1 MPTNK
6 TIPAVALAAL
16 LVTLAACASTGATFG
31 SGVGDAYLERPP
43 YTAGAPMTMVG
54 ADSGRIGHLPIA
66 FQRGAVQ
73 ESMFDPRSGRGT
85 PMDSL
90 VTEMNAWLDGISV
103 SERLEAGV
111 DSAPSRSEPRVP
123 PDVRFGCIPEYGAPG
138 NDCAERGDS
147 ALVRGPQ
154 QMLLAVG
161 RPSAAWTA
169 WIGDAMRAS
178 HVDRVLVITLEVGNY
193 LMKQEGLLG
202 TKVVELGTGN
212 RAQLPWL
219 TSLETPVS
227 VLQLTAA
234 LVDGAGKAIRIG
246 AEGFYALRTRLV
258 VSAIGGQ
265 EILGDGDVRAA
276 GSFRRED
283 LPGAPIAWQVALRE
297 LVGRV
302 TGREVSTTAS
312 APR

>member
-1 MPTNK
+1 MPANK
-6 TIPAVALAAL
+6 TIPALALAAL

-31 SGVGDAYLERPP
+31 SGVGDAYFERPP

-54 ADSGRIGHLPIA
+54 ADSGRIAHLSIA
-66 FQRGAVQ
+66 FQRGAAQ
-73 ESMFDPRSGRGT
+73 EPMFDPRSGRGT

-90 VTEMNAWLDGISV
+90 LEEMNAWLDGNSV
-103 SERLEAGV
+103 STRLVAGS
-111 DSAPSRSEPRVP
+111 DSALSLSERRVP

-147 ALVRGPQ
+147 ALGREPQ
-154 QMLLAVG
+154 RMLLAVG
-161 RPSAAWTA
+161 RPSAAWTV
-169 WIGDAMRAS
+169 WIGDAMRVS
-178 HVDRVLVITLEVGNY
+178 PVERVLVITLEVGNY
-193 LMKQEGLLG
+193 LMKQEGLSG

-212 RAQLPWL
+212 RARLPWL

-265 EILGDGDVRAA
+265 EILGDDDVRAA
-276 GSFRRED
+276 GSLRRDD
-283 LPGAPIAWQVALRE
+283 LPGAPLAWQVALRE

-302 TGREVSTTAS
+302 TGRVVSTTAS
-312 APR
+312 ASR